1 MTIQLGYRFLP
12 NGLQNGLRN
21 NLDCM
26 QKSTSQDFGSETIGK
41 LLIKQAVPASI
52 GILVMSLNI
61 LVDTIFVGH
70 WIGSQAIAA
79 INVVLPVS
87 FFIAALGMSIGIGGS
102 SIISRA
108 LGAKE
113 APKAFK
119 TFGNQITMTLLLT
132 VVLVFFGLYYI
143 DGIIPAF
150 GGKGT
155 IFEPAKTYY
164 RIVLYGVPFLAFSMM
179 GNTVIRAEG
188 KPKFAMYAMMIP
200 SVSNLV
206 LDVLLINVMDLGMR
220 GAAWAT
226 TGSYLLCFS
235 FILWFFLS
243 KNSEMKIS
251 WSHFKLQNTIV
262 SEISNLGLATLSR
275 QAIVSITYLLMNNI
289 LFDFGGETSVTSY
302 AIVSRMLM
310 FALFPIFG
318 ITQGFVPIAG
328 YNYGAHNYERVKQ
341 TIRIAIIYSMAMA
354 SLIFVLLIGFPELIT
369 RMFTTDP
376 LVIEKTP
383 KVMRWVFAATPIIAI
398 QLIGSAYFQAVGKAV
413 PALLLTL
420 SRQGFFFIPLIFI
433 LPLWHGELGVWIAF
447 PVSDVLS
454 TLLTAFILYREVKT
468 KLISIT

>member
-1 MTIQLGYRFLP
+1 MTT
-12 NGLQNGLRN
+12 
-21 NLDCM
+21 
-26 QKSTSQDFGSETIGK
+26 STSHDFGTETIGK

-108 LGAKE
+108 LGSKE
-113 APKAFK
+113 VPKALK

-155 IFEPAKTYY
+155 IFEPAKIYY
-164 RIVLYGVPFLAFSMM
+164 RIVLYGVPFLALSMM

-206 LDVLLINVMDLGMR
+206 LDVLFINVMDLGMM

-226 TGSYLLCFS
+226 TGSYVLCFV
-235 FILWFFLS
+235 FIFWFFIS
-243 KNSEMKIS
+243 K
-251 WSHFKLQNTIV
+251 H
-262 SEISNLGLATLSR
+262 SR
-275 QAIVSITYLLMNNI
+275 HQSKS
-289 LFDFGGETSVTSY
+289 FE
-302 AIVSRMLM
+302 
-310 FALFPIFG
+310 
-318 ITQGFVPIAG
+318 
-328 YNYGAHNYERVKQ
+328 
-341 TIRIAIIYSMAMA
+341 
-354 SLIFVLLIGFPELIT
+354 
-369 RMFTTDP
+369 
-376 LVIEKTP
+376 
-383 KVMRWVFAATPIIAI
+383 
-398 QLIGSAYFQAVGKAV
+398 
-413 PALLLTL
+413 
-420 SRQGFFFIPLIFI
+420 
-433 LPLWHGELGVWIAF
+433 
-447 PVSDVLS
+447 
-454 TLLTAFILYREVKT
+454 
-468 KLISIT
+468 

>member
-1 MTIQLGYRFLP
+1 MNQ
-12 NGLQNGLRN
+12 
-21 NLDCM
+21 
-26 QKSTSQDFGSETIGK
+26 STSNSFGSESIGK

-87 FFIAALGMSIGIGGS
+87 FFIAALGMAIGIGGS

-108 LGAKE
+108 LGASEKS
-113 APKAFK
+113 KALK
-119 TFGNQITMTLLLT
+119 TFGNQVTMTIALT
-132 VVLVFFGLYYI
+132 LTLVFFGLYYI
-143 DGIIPAF
+143 DNIIPLF

-164 RIVLYGVPFLAFSMM
+164 QIVLYGVPFLALSMM
-179 GNTVIRAEG
+179 GNTIIRAEG
-188 KPKFAMYAMMIP
+188 KPKYAMYAMMIP
-200 SVSNLV
+200 SITNLG
-206 LDVLLINVMDLGMR
+206 LDILFINVMDLGMI

-226 TGSYLLCFS
+226 TGSYMLCFI
-235 FILWFFLS
+235 FIFWFFVS

-251 WSHFKLQNTIV
+251 LIHFKLQRSIV
-262 SEISNLGLATLSR
+262 SEISNLGSVTLSR

-289 LFDFGGETSVTSY
+289 LFDFGGVTSVTSY

-318 ITQGFVPIAG
+318 ITQGFIPIAG
-328 YNYGAHNYERVKQ
+328 YNYGAQNYDRVKQ
-341 TIRIAIIYSMAMA
+341 AIRIAIIYAMVMA
-354 SLIFVLLIGFPELIT
+354 SLVFVLLISFPELIT
-369 RMFTTDP
+369 RMFTTDS

-383 KVMRWVFAATPIIAI
+383 TAMRWVFAATPIIAV
-398 QLIGSAYFQAVGKAV
+398 QLIGSAYFQAVGKAI

-433 LPLWHGELGVWIAF
+433 LPLWYGELGVWIAF

-454 TLLTAFILYREVKT
+454 TLS
-468 KLISIT
+468 LIHI

>member
-1 MTIQLGYRFLP
+1 MNP
-12 NGLQNGLRN
+12 SASN
-21 NLDCM
+21 
-26 QKSTSQDFGSETIGK
+26 SFGNESIGK

-108 LGAKE
+108 LGAHEK
-113 APKAFK
+113 PKALK
-119 TFGNQITMTLLLT
+119 TFGNQITMTIILT
-132 VVLVFFGLYYI
+132 FMLVFFGLYYI
-143 DGIIPAF
+143 DGIIPTF

-155 IFEPAKTYY
+155 IFDPAKIYY
-164 RIVLYGVPFLAFSMM
+164 RIVLYGVPFLALSMM

-200 SVSNLV
+200 SITNLL
-206 LDVLLINVMDLGMR
+206 LDVLLINVMDLGMM

-226 TGSYLLCFS
+226 TGSYVLCFV
-235 FILWFFLS
+235 FIFWFFVS
-243 KNSEMKIS
+243 KNSEMKIALP
-251 WSHFKLQNTIV
+251 HFKLQKSIV
-262 SEISNLGLATLSR
+262 SEISNLGSVTLSR
-275 QAIVSITYLLMNNI
+275 QAVVSVTYLLMNNI

-310 FALFPIFG
+310 FALFPVFG

-328 YNYGAHNYERVKQ
+328 YNYGAKNYDRVKQ
-341 TIRIAIIYSMAMA
+341 TIRIAIIYAMVMA
-354 SLIFVLLIGFPELIT
+354 SLVFVLLIGFPELIT

-383 KVMRWVFAATPIIAI
+383 TAMRWVFAATPIIAI
-398 QLIGSAYFQAVGKAV
+398 QLIGAAYFQAVGKAI

-433 LPLWHGELGVWIAF
+433 LPLWYGELGVWIAF
-447 PVSDVLS
+447 PVSDILS
-454 TLLTAFILYREVKT
+454 TLVTAYILYREVSV
-468 KLISIT
+468 KLISKT

>member
-1 MTIQLGYRFLP
+1 
-12 NGLQNGLRN
+12 
-21 NLDCM
+21 M

-113 APKAFK
+113 VPKAFK

-251 WSHFKLQNTIV
+251 WPHFKLQNSIV
-262 SEISNLGLATLSR
+262 SEISNLGLVTLSR

-318 ITQGFVPIAG
+318 ISQGFVPIAG
-328 YNYGAHNYERVKQ
+328 YNYGAHNYERVKK
-341 TIRIAIIYSMAMA
+341 TIRIAITYSMALA
-354 SLIFVLLIGFPELIT
+354 FLIFVLLIGFPELIT

-383 KVMRWVFAATPIIAI
+383 VAMRWVFAATPIIAI

-433 LPLWHGELGVWIAF
+433 LPLWYGELGVWMAF
-447 PVSDVLS
+447 PASDVLS
-454 TLLTAFILYREVKT
+454 TLVTAFILYREVKT
-468 KLISIT
+468 KLISKS